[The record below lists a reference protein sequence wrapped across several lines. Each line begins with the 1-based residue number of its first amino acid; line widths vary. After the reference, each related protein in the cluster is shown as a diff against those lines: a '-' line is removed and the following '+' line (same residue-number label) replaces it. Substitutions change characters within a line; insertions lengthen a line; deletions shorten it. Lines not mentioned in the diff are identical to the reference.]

1 MAVLVLQHPNL
12 TQLDWQ
18 FWSDTFILDN
28 QTRSSVWRIAV
39 NTGFTLT
46 ENQKIWLQQHQVDA
60 AIMPAA
66 AKFSDLGLVVSDMDS
81 TLITI
86 ECIDEIAAGNGLK
99 DQVAAI
105 TERSMR
111 GELDFEAS
119 LRQRVA
125 LLKGVPEMELAYVYD
140 HVLQL
145 NRGAEAFLTHCKQH
159 DVKFMLVSGG
169 FTFFTEQLKK
179 RLGFEYAYANELEIV
194 NGKLTGNLTGRIIDA
209 KAKADLLQQYAT
221 ELNIPLSQ
229 TLAMGD
235 GANDIPMLQAA
246 GFGVAIHA
254 KPKTRAHADIC
265 IDFGGLD
272 AIYHCFNND

>member
-18 FWSDTFILDN
+18 FWSDTFTPNN
-28 QTRSSVWRIAV
+28 QAPSSVWRISV
-39 NTGFTLT
+39 NADFKLT
-46 ENQKIWLQQHQVDA
+46 ENQKIWLLQHQVDA
-60 AIMPAA
+60 AIMPTT
-66 AKFSDLGLVVSDMDS
+66 AKFTDLGLVVSDMDS

-86 ECIDEIAAGNGLK
+86 ECIDEVAAGNGLK

-125 LLKGVPEMELAYVYD
+125 LLKGLPEMELAYVYD

-145 NRGAEAFLTHCKQH
+145 NRGAEAFLAHCKQH

-169 FTFFTEQLKK
+169 FTFFTEHLKK

-194 NGKLTGNLTGRIIDA
+194 DGKLTGNLTGRLIDA
-209 KAKADLLQQYAT
+209 QAKADLLHQYAN

-254 KPKTRAHADIC
+254 KPKTREHADIC